1 VNSVN
6 NKIHDKVNL
15 DEILN
20 RLKEVYSYSED
31 RQLADLFG
39 ISQQDLSNRKKRGTL
54 LPFIINSA
62 LNVNVNL
69 HWLFTGK
76 EAPSTGDSSL
86 DFQFSSFIDPKSK
99 ELFQS
104 ITAIL
109 KSRDPRFIKKLEIL
123 VQDFEEF
130 ESLKGQIEGLK
141 EGAPQHKRGAAA

>member
-15 DEILN
+15 DEILF
-20 RLKEVYSYSED
+20 RLKEAYSFTED
-31 RQLADLFG
+31 RQLAELFA

-62 LNVNVNL
+62 LNKNVNL
-69 HWLFTGK
+69 QWLFTGK
-76 EAPSTGDSSL
+76 GQMIAVEIPESQESSL
-86 DFQFSSFIDPKSK
+86 KDPKIRK
-99 ELFQS
+99 LFGA
-104 ITAIL
+104 ITKIL
-109 KSRDPRFIKKLEIL
+109 NSDDRKFIKKLEIL

-141 EGAPQHKRGAAA
+141 EDSELHKKGAAA